1 MGSVCLSDAHGLK
14 PFDCSETAG
23 ISARWER
30 WLRAFELFAT
40 EKGVKNGDQKKALLL
55 HTAGLNLQDIYFTL
69 TEEGGSDSY
78 QKAKATLNKYSNRK
92 RMFRMKG
99 FGFVKQVNWQTKPSN
114 SLLLD

>member
-1 MGSVCLSDAHGLK
+1 MTVQKLLVSPH
-14 PFDCSETAG
+14 AG
-23 ISARWER
+23 KDG
-30 WLRAFELFAT
+30 FELLNCLRPK
-40 EKGVKNGDQKKALLL
+40 KGVKNGDQKKALLL

>member
-78 QKAKATLNKYSNRK
+78 QKAKATLNKYSSRK